1 MLAALAKEAAATC
14 PIDLEHTRAIDAHVH
29 LATPE
34 WLTDSMGPYQAS
46 VERYFHTTMVAGPVE
61 AMVDTYR
68 AARVHGLLLAW
79 DAERFTG
86 RPPLSNER
94 VAEIAARHPDVFTG
108 FGSVDPARPDAV
120 ARLHKMARL
129 GLKGLKLHPTM
140 QGFLP
145 DQERWEPFFGTAAE
159 LGFPI
164 VVHTGTSG
172 VGAGTPGGQ
181 GLPLDAARP
190 MRLDAWAARFPALTF
205 ILAHVGWPWHL
216 EALAMAL
223 HKTNVYI
230 DISGWRYKYLPDEV
244 LRELRGRLSQQF
256 LFGTDFPMFDLG
268 RQLDDFDALEL
279 PPAVRRRVLVG
290 NAAALLWGAGTA

>member
-1 MLAALAKEAAATC
+1 MSPEERAEL
-14 PIDLEHTRAIDAHVH
+14 RAIDAHVH
-29 LATPE
+29 LATEE
-34 WLTDSMGPYQAS
+34 WLQASMGPYQAS
-46 VERYFHTTMVAGPVE
+46 VERYFRTTLAPTPLE
-61 AMVDTYR
+61 AMVETYR

-86 RPPLSNER
+86 RPPLTNER
-94 VAEIAARHPDVFTG
+94 VAEISASCPDVFTG

-120 ARLHKMARL
+120 ARLRHMARL
-129 GLKGLKLHPTM
+129 GLGGLKLHPTM

-145 DQERWEPFFGTAAE
+145 DEERWEPFFGTAAE

-172 VGAGTPGGQ
+172 VGAGMPGGQ

-190 MRLDAWAARFPALTF
+190 MRLDGWAAKFPTLRV

-223 HKTNVYI
+223 HKSNVYI
-230 DISGWRYKYLPDEV
+230 DISGWRVRYLPDEV
-244 LRELRGRLSQQF
+244 LREMRTRLSRQF
-256 LFGTDFPMFDLG
+256 LFGTDFPMFNLA

-279 PPAVRRRVLVG
+279 PQAVRRQVLVD
-290 NAAALLWGAGTA
+290 NAAKLLWGD